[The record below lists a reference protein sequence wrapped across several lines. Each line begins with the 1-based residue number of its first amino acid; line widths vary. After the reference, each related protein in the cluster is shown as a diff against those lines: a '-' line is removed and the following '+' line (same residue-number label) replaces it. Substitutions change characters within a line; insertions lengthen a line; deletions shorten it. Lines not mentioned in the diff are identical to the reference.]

1 MAAFRIGDLV
11 PNFDADSSSGS
22 FNLHSY
28 FGDGW
33 GILFSHPADY
43 TPVCTTEL
51 GRVAKPEAESAFA
64 SRNTKVCALSC
75 ESAESHRGWV
85 ADINASQ
92 GVDVSF
98 PIIADPDRAI
108 ATQFGMLDMA
118 PDGEKDAAGMPMT
131 VRTVFIVDPDKRLK
145 VQIAYPASTGR
156 NFDEILRVLDS
167 LQLTANAKVA
177 TPVDWKDG
185 GRCMVLPNIK
195 EEQFAELYPKGVTV
209 EEVPSGRAYLRHTPQ
224 PGAE

>member
-1 MAAFRIGDLV
+1 MLEFLEMRF
-11 PNFDADSSSGS
+11 P
-22 FNLHSY
+22 
-28 FGDGW
+28 
-33 GILFSHPADY
+33 
-43 TPVCTTEL
+43 
-51 GRVAKPEAESAFA
+51 
-64 SRNTKVCALSC
+64 
-75 ESAESHRGWV
+75 HRGWI

-92 GVDVSF
+92 GVDVAF

>member
-11 PNFDADSSSGS
+11 PNFDADSTLGA

-28 FGDGW
+28 FGEGW

-51 GRVAKPEAESAFA
+51 GRVATLEAEAAFA

-92 GVDVSF
+92 GVEVAF
-98 PIIADPDRAI
+98 PIIADPDRAV

-118 PDGEKDAAGMPMT
+118 PDGEKDAAFVG
-131 VRTVFIVDPDKRLK
+131 
-145 VQIAYPASTGR
+145 
-156 NFDEILRVLDS
+156 DS
-167 LQLTANAKVA
+167 YRGSL
-177 TPVDWKDG
+177 
-185 GRCMVLPNIK
+185 
-195 EEQFAELYPKGVTV
+195 
-209 EEVPSGRAYLRHTPQ
+209 
-224 PGAE
+224 